1 MAEATVLAKKEVGTS
16 GLQSYRFDIVGLAA
30 GGNSPEQVFTFD
42 KPIFTITG
50 LNFACSATNV
60 TLSLFDKTGVVTP
73 SVHRVFHEAA
83 ISQVYSSYSLNIPI
97 INNDIVQGSMLYGK
111 VQNRDFSNATGS
123 ITCAFLV
130 R

>member
-1 MAEATVLAKKEVGTS
+1 MAEATLLAKREVGTS
-16 GLQSYRFDIVGLAA
+16 GLKNYFFDVVGLAA

-50 LNFACSATNV
+50 INFACSATNV
-60 TLSLFDKTGVVTP
+60 TLSLFDKTGVATP
-73 SVHRVFHEAA
+73 SVHRVFHEAS

-97 INNDIVQGSMLYGK
+97 FNNDIVQGNTLYGK

-123 ITCAFLV
+123 ITCAFLI